1 MQYDAFSGIFY
12 DHEPSIAR
20 SVKKAIVSLWRPSR
34 SVNKV
39 IYSPSVGLRCCA
51 FHTFQR
57 KQPLVQFLTY
67 FERCFC
73 HCSTTLPMT
82 FTSQSSRPILPIPNS
97 CIIHISSTPHLLIP
111 PTGVSAVRN
120 PASWQTILLRIAL
133 EREKGQAKALSF
145 HEIRSL

>member
-1 MQYDAFSGIFY
+1 MQYDAFSGILY
-12 DHEPSIAR
+12 DHEPSLTR

-39 IYSPSVGLRCCA
+39 IHSPFVGSRCCA
-51 FHTFQR
+51 FTISRRSNLSFR
-57 KQPLVQFLTY
+57 IFAS
-67 FERCFC
+67 FGGCFC

-82 FTSQSSRPILPIPNS
+82 FRSQSSRPILPVPNS
-97 CIIHISSTPHLLIP
+97 CIIHISLTPHLLIP
-111 PTGVSAVRN
+111 PAIVSAVRN

-145 HEIRSL
+145 HEIRPL